1 MLARGIL
8 GSGQT
13 RSVSFRPFSNSSG
26 WWWLISSVFLIRI
39 SCHKTTHAN
48 GYYGAWPGWAVSVT
62 ALALTVGCSLLKSKY
77 LRVSVGRNR
86 KFALLR
92 RLAPQGQGRLMPQ
105 NLDSAWPCQLLKGKG
120 GSNLRCSLRCCARL
134 VIISHCSGLLTPCC
148 FSLDAISFM
157 QFVWEI
163 IEGEREGKV

>member
-1 MLARGIL
+1 MFL
-8 GSGQT
+8 T
-13 RSVSFRPFSNSSG
+13 RT
-26 WWWLISSVFLIRI
+26 